1 LGRYFSST
9 CGRWF
14 VNWILLAASLALI
27 CPAYAAAQGRPVG
40 EAKKIII
47 DTDPG
52 TDDAIALLLAFHS
65 PEVKVEA
72 VTIVAGNVTADMG
85 LDNALKIA
93 SLVGRCDV
101 PIAKGATRPLIEPLA
116 TGLFWNG
123 PGGVGGAQL
132 PAPSCRA
139 NASFGP
145 DLIIET
151 IHKYPHQITLV
162 PIGPLTNIAL
172 AIGKDPT
179 IVPLVK
185 EVILMGG
192 GITGG
197 NVNAVA
203 EYNVHSDPEAAAMV
217 FNAGWPLTMVGL
229 DVTEITLVTDEDVA
243 KLEQHRGPETDFA
256 ATVLRYQIGTYKGT
270 GIFHGGAIHDALA
283 VGGAIDST
291 FLTTQDMRVDIET
304 EGKFTRGM
312 TVANRKNVIEKET
325 VSGDHVESIGVEP
338 VTPNVHVATGIDA
351 RRFVDFLL
359 SRIGNH

>member
-1 LGRYFSST
+1 LELRESNTRARRMIKS
-9 CGRWF
+9 
-14 VNWILLAASLALI
+14 ILCMAAVALIFPASLPAQAPAASE
-27 CPAYAAAQGRPVG
+27 P
-40 EAKKIII
+40 KKIII

-52 TDDAIALLLAFHS
+52 TDDAIALLLALHS
-65 PEVKVEA
+65 PELKVEA

-85 LDNALKIA
+85 LDNALKVA

-101 PIAKGATRPLIEPLA
+101 PIAKGATRPLLEPLA

-123 PGGVGGAQL
+123 PGGMGGAQL
-132 PAPSCRA
+132 PPPQCRA
-139 NASFGP
+139 NPEFGP

-172 AIGKDPT
+172 AIGKDPS

-229 DVTEITLVTDEDVA
+229 DVTEITLVTDDDVA
-243 KLEQHRGPETDFA
+243 KLEQHPGPETQFA

-283 VGGAIDST
+283 VGAAIDHT

-312 TVANRKNVIEKET
+312 TVANRKNVIEKEA
-325 VSGDHVESIGVEP
+325 VSGDHVESIGVEL
-338 VTPNVHVATGIDA
+338 VKPNAHVSTGIDA
-351 RRFVDFLL
+351 ARFVNFLL
-359 SRIGNH
+359 QRIGNH

>member
-1 LGRYFSST
+1 M
-9 CGRWF
+9 RWIF
-14 VNWILLAASLALI
+14 VVAAAALVCPLFVATLAAQAR
-27 CPAYAAAQGRPVG
+27 PASEP
-40 EAKKIII
+40 KKIII

-72 VTIVAGNVTADMG
+72 VTIVAGNVTSDMG

-93 SLVGRCDV
+93 SLAGRCDV
-101 PIAKGATRPLIEPLA
+101 PIARGSTRPLLEPLA

-123 PGGVGGAQL
+123 PGGVGGAKL
-132 PAPSCRA
+132 PPSQCHA
-139 NASFGP
+139 NPAFGP

-151 IHKYPHQITLV
+151 IHKYPHLVTLV

-172 AIGKDPT
+172 AIGKDPS

-197 NVNAVA
+197 NVNAVS

-217 FNAGWPLTMVGL
+217 FNAGWPITMVGL
-229 DVTEITLVTDEDVA
+229 DTDEDVA
-243 KLEQHRGPETDFA
+243 KLEQHPGPETQFA
-256 ATVLRYQIGTYKGT
+256 ATVLRYQIETYKGT

-283 VGGAIDST
+283 VGGAIDNT
-291 FLTTQDMRVDIET
+291 FMTTQDMRVDIET
-304 EGKFTRGM
+304 QGKFTRGM
-312 TVANRKNVIEKET
+312 TVANRKNVVEKEA
-325 VSGDHVESIGVEP
+325 VSGDHVESVGVEP